1 MEERVPPQMRNESD
15 RKLEEDLKQ
24 KEMELQ
30 QLLDEAKA
38 ENTNQPSTT
47 DEDLFV
53 TETYLNLVV
62 GPLKEQISL
71 LMSKNEKLEAK
82 NKELTE
88 RLAANDKLMR
98 LILDKLNLN
107 VK

>member
-15 RKLEEDLKQ
+15 RKLDEDLKQ